1 MLGTDGTAAIKRAST
16 HDIMRLRGSTKAA
29 IKTLVE
35 VVCCGDDGDN
45 TTYIYFVVGWPP
57 TT

>member
-45 TTYIYFVVGWPP
+45 TTYIYFVVGWR
-57 TT
+57 